1 MLFRLRTAHVIEGA
15 VRNPGTIVG
24 PYGSGAPV
32 VYNGEPDSDMEGA
45 DDEGASR
52 VKELWNRLHGDDP
65 PWAREGFTP
74 AGVERAY
81 AGDHPDNAKVD
92 EKAAAK
98 AQEALAE
105 ANSKYWNQH
114 GTAPLETI
122 PHPAAAAPMVRPD
135 PAIPRVGQDV
145 PALGE
150 RGNAPPQTS
159 PSGASQASS
168 GTTATP
174 KPAR

>member
-52 VKELWNRLHGDDP
+52 VKALWNRLHGDDP

-81 AGDHPDNAKVD
+81 AADHHDNVEVD
-92 EKAAAK
+92 EKRVAK
-98 AQEALAE
+98 AQDDLAK
-105 ANSKYWNQH
+105 ANARYHNQL
-114 GTAPLETI
+114 GTAPLETV

-135 PAIPRVGQDV
+135 PTIPRVGQDV
-145 PALGE
+145 PALGD
-150 RGNAPPQTS
+150 RVNAAPQT
-159 PSGASQASS
+159 PSN
-168 GTTATP
+168 P
-174 KPAR
+174 